1 MIFAMLVSRWN
12 RFQEALQ
19 AHLRALPLYVP
30 IFFLLG
36 VNILALGFV
45 LFIFLPFPLAFPP
58 FVLPAAVAI
67 GYAVWEF
74 SKRRR
79 L

>member
-1 MIFAMLVSRWN
+1 MLVSRWN
-12 RFQEALQ
+12 RLREALQ

-45 LFIFLPFPLAFPP
+45 LFIFLPVSLSIPP
-58 FVLPAAVAI
+58 FIFPAAIAI
-67 GYAVWEF
+67 GYALWQF